1 MNIIKRELRAHL
13 RSLLIW
19 CGSIIA
25 FIFIMFSEFAGYYN
39 NPEMADVLDSMPK
52 AMLDAFSI
60 SGANLTTVSGYTSI
74 ASVYIYL
81 ALGIYAA
88 LLGSSIIAK
97 EERDKTAEFFLT
109 LPVSRQ
115 RVIFGKLTAA
125 VICNIGVNIATTAG
139 IYGAT
144 MQYDKM
150 ADFDRFMFLL
160 MFAIFI
166 IQMIFLSIGM
176 LLSAIMKRYRKS
188 GTYATGLLLFLY
200 VVSVFTSLSKDLENL
215 KYLTPFKY
223 FEASY
228 IVRELSYDT
237 VFVLISIGIITASII
252 GTFLIYPKRDLR
264 I

>member
-1 MNIIKRELRAHL
+1 MNIIKRELRAHM
-13 RSLLIW
+13 RSLIIW

-25 FIFIMFSEFAGYYN
+25 FAFIMFSEFSAYYN
-39 NPEMADVLDSMPK
+39 NPEMADILDTMPK
-52 AMLDAFSI
+52 AMLDAFSL
-60 SGANLTTVSGYTSI
+60 SNANLTTVSGYTSI

-97 EERDKTAEFFLT
+97 EERDKTAEFFLV
-109 LPVSRQ
+109 LPISRQ
-115 RVIFGKLTAA
+115 RVIFSKWIAA
-125 VICNIGVNIATTAG
+125 IICNIVVNIATAIS

-144 MQYDKM
+144 AQYDKM
-150 ADFDRFMFLL
+150 AEFNRFMFLL
-160 MFAIFI
+160 MLAIYI

-176 LLSAIMKRYRKS
+176 LLSAIMKRYKKS

-200 VVSVFTSLSKDLENL
+200 VVSVFTALSKDLENL

-228 IVRELSYDT
+228 ILKELSYDG
-237 VFVLISIGIITASII
+237 VYVVLSIGVIVLAMI
-252 GTFLIYPKRDLR
+252 GTFVIYPKRDLR